1 MIASARET
9 TTCPG
14 CHQPVD
20 ITRDAG
26 MPVIIEREEAGSA
39 QSTVVIRIGR
49 IEIHRCRRCSDGTWR

>member
-14 CHQPVD
+14 CHQSVD
-20 ITRDAG
+20 ITRDG
-26 MPVIIEREEAGSA
+26 GTPVIIERQDDNAA
-39 QSTVVIRIGR
+39 QSAVVIRIGR